1 MKEDYNFS
9 DNFDKHLFNELL
21 KLNGDIHYTKY
32 SDIEDASIYLD
43 DKYHIQLGYSVVVVW
58 AKIGDEFHE
67 LKAFYKS
74 HYFMLKIINYVFK
87 LM

>member
-21 KLNGDIHYTKY
+21 KLNGDIHYTEY

-58 AKIGDEFHE
+58 AKISDEFHE

-74 HYFMLKIINYVFK
+74 HYFMLEIINYVFK

>member
-21 KLNGDIHYTKY
+21 KLNGDIHYTE
-32 SDIEDASIYLD
+32 SNDIEDASIYLD
-43 DKYHIQLGYSVVVVW
+43 DKYHIQLGYRDVVVW

-67 LKAFYKS
+67 LKAFHKS
-74 HYFMLKIINYVFK
+74 HYFMLEIINYVFK
-87 LM
+87 IM

>member
-9 DNFDKHLFNELL
+9 ENFDKHLFNELL
-21 KLNGDIHYTKY
+21 KLNGDIHYTE
-32 SDIEDASIYLD
+32 SNDIEDASIYLD
-43 DKYHIQLGYSVVVVW
+43 DKYHIQLGYTNVIVW

-74 HYFMLKIINYVFK
+74 HYFMLEIINYVFK

>member
-9 DNFDKHLFNELL
+9 DNFDKYLFNELL
-21 KLNGDIHYTKY
+21 KLNGDIHYTEY
-32 SDIEDASIYLD
+32 SDIEDASIYLN
-43 DKYHIQLGYSVVVVW
+43 DKYHIQLGYTDVIVW

-67 LKAFYKS
+67 LKAFHKS
-74 HYFMLKIINYVFK
+74 YDFMLEIINYVFK